1 MLINGLRIAQ
11 RIEIIKPL
19 GADSLSSLKSS
30 SSNTLTTNFED
41 SDDNP
46 VIHDMSNAGRTSTQ
60 NVILAP
66 LKTSNSNKVAKFKI

>member
-19 GADSLSSLKSS
+19 STDSLSSLKSS
-30 SSNTLTTNFED
+30 SPHTFATNLEE

-46 VIHDMSNAGRTSTQ
+46 VINDMSKTRQKLSQ
-60 NVILAP
+60 NY
-66 LKTSNSNKVAKFKI
+66 KF

>member
-19 GADSLSSLKSS
+19 STDSLNSLKSS
-30 SSNTLTTNFED
+30 SSNTLTTNLED

-46 VIHDMSNAGRTSTQ
+46 VIHDMSKTSEKLPQ

-66 LKTSNSNKVAKFKI
+66 LKNTVEKFKM

>member
-46 VIHDMSNAGRTSTQ
+46 VIHDISKVGHSSQQ

-66 LKTSNSNKVAKFKI
+66 LKTANLNKVTTFKM